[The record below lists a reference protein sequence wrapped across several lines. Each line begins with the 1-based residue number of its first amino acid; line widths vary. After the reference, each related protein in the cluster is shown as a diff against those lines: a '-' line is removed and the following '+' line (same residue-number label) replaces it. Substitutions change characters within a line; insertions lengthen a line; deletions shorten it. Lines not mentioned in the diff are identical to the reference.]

1 MRWAIREAVDRDD
14 VAAVKALFREY
25 EQWLGADLCF
35 RDFEQELASLPGPY
49 ARPNGA
55 LLLAL
60 LDRQPCGC
68 AAIRP
73 ADRRETCELKRLY
86 VAEHGRGLGI
96 GLALT
101 RRAMR
106 EAQKAGYRWIR
117 LDTLRRLDK
126 AIALYKGLGFQE
138 VAPYIPRAPADV
150 VFMERAL

>member
-1 MRWAIREAVDRDD
+1 VRWAIREAVAGED

-35 RDFEQELASLPGPY
+35 QDFEQELASPPGPY
-49 ARPNGA
+49 ARPKGA

-60 LDRQPCGC
+60 IERQPCGC

-73 ADRRETCELKRLY
+73 TNRRETCELKRLY
-86 VAEHGRGLGI
+86 VAERGRGFGI

-106 EAQKAGYRWIR
+106 EAQKAGYRSIR
-117 LDTLRRLDK
+117 LDTLRRLEK
-126 AIALYKGLGFQE
+126 AIALYRGLGFRE
-138 VAPYIPRAPADV
+138 VAPFVQNAPADV
-150 VFMERAL
+150 VFMERAI